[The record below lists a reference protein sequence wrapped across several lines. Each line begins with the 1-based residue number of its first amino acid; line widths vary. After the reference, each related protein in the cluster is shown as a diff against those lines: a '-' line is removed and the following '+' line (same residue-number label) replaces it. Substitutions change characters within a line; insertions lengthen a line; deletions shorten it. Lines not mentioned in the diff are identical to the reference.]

1 MSRCSKKSVAEI
13 LTSSGTD
20 DYFLDG
26 NGNNDN
32 PLAVLERKIFL
43 TTEGFTADSFCKMVL
58 KDRSRLSKENALI
71 ICDYIIAM
79 KREINPR
86 LSYKRNTIQFLSEL
100 SKAVGIEKKFIDM
113 TRDDILCYL
122 DKCRKTEDKDPLHKW
137 IGSYNT
143 KLAVLCRF
151 FKWLYY
157 LNVEDPKRR
166 NELSALERKTCIMGI
181 KQLKRKEISCYK
193 TKIVLK
199 SVVTMVTIL
208 AKMVTAL
215 IKYHYQKTCKF
226 VLKMRQVTVVT
237 MVTIYY
243 IPCRVQLLIFQL
255 FATTVNTN
263 QIAKTIM
270 SNI

>member
-1 MSRCSKKSVAEI
+1 MSRRSKKSVAEI
-13 LTSSGTD
+13 LTCSGTD

-32 PLAVLERKIFL
+32 PLTVLERKIFL
-43 TTEGFTADSFCKMVL
+43 TTENFTTDSFCKMVL

-143 KLAVLCRF
+143 KLAVL
-151 FKWLYY
+151 
-157 LNVEDPKRR
+157 
-166 NELSALERKTCIMGI
+166 
-181 KQLKRKEISCYK
+181 
-193 TKIVLK
+193 
-199 SVVTMVTIL
+199 
-208 AKMVTAL
+208 
-215 IKYHYQKTCKF
+215 
-226 VLKMRQVTVVT
+226 
-237 MVTIYY
+237 
-243 IPCRVQLLIFQL
+243 
-255 FATTVNTN
+255 
-263 QIAKTIM
+263 
-270 SNI
+270 